1 MGVEHFHLYLYG
13 ITFTVVT
20 DHKALVSIFSNV
32 VAKPS
37 SRIER
42 WCLHLQQYTFN
53 TVYRPG
59 ADNPADYMSRHPVA
73 STSVTRVTEEYINY
87 VCETTCSKALSHIEV
102 IQATQQDPMLQN
114 VIKCQQTGLWHEFK
128 TVKKCQYRENCSVNL
143 VLQRTELCYE
153 NTRLLFL

>member
-1 MGVEHFHLYLYG
+1 MIQWNLCIKNTDEFL
-13 ITFTVVT
+13 FQQ

-37 SRIER
+37 PRIER
-42 WCLHLQQYTFN
+42 WCLRLQQYTFN

-73 STSVTRVTEEYINY
+73 STSERGRKVTEEYINY
-87 VCETTCSKALSHIEV
+87 VCETACPKALSHIEV

-128 TVKKCQYRENCSVNL
+128 YCEES
-143 VLQRTELCYE
+143 YE
-153 NTRLLFL
+153 DTGLLFL